1 MNASNV
7 ASKILA
13 EYYGNGKIETIESI
27 TLRFAGIYEMDYS
40 YLLGYVQSEIDD
52 LNN

>member
-1 MNASNV
+1 MSVSSV
-7 ASKILA
+7 AYKVLA